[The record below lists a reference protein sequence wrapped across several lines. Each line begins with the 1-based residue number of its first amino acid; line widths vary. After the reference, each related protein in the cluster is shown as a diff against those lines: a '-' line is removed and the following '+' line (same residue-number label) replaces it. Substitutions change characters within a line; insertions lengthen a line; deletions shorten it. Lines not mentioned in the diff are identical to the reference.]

1 MEILKQYKHL
11 NTGDLFSY
19 IHLNVTI
26 LQSFQKG
33 LLIESHIGKPSMRTS
48 TVPKLILKFS
58 VNPIRMNW
66 IKLYLSYYGRTN
78 VQEPRK
84 L

>member
-48 TVPKLILKFS
+48 TVPKLI
-58 VNPIRMNW
+58 
-66 IKLYLSYYGRTN
+66 
-78 VQEPRK
+78 
-84 L
+84 